1 MFLMLDGEE
10 ICMLSETFFKGS
22 TVLNADTVLEIMVLN
37 FWRCV

>member
-1 MFLMLDGEE
+1 MLLMLDSEE

-22 TVLNADTVLEIMVLN
+22 TVLNTDTVLEIMVLS

>member
-22 TVLNADTVLEIMVLN
+22 TVLNADAVLEIMFLSY
-37 FWRCV
+37 WRCV